1 MKWDRLRLFNVVA
14 QAKSLTDSAALL
26 NISQSA
32 LSRQMQS
39 LEHEVGNRLFVRR
52 SRGIELTAAGVQV
65 AEAAK
70 KLSQSI
76 EDVNQK
82 LITDKTIPSGKL
94 RVYATNAFGS
104 LWLAPRMG
112 SFLDKYP
119 DISLALSLRDAEP
132 KVSPSQPHAEIRM
145 TPIKTQDYI
154 QIKLATFQYK
164 IFASTHYLKTYGV
177 PASEKELD
185 NHKIISYGEDAQ
197 PPLDKRRLNWLLW
210 QGKETSARN
219 PYLEISSIYG
229 LAKCVEA
236 GLGIA
241 SLPGWMNE
249 ETNNLFEILKDLNGP
264 KLDISFCYH
273 EQMRDDPRIIAL
285 KDYLQNLIRE
295 DVSKFSNTL

>member
-52 SRGIELTAAGVQV
+52 SRGIELTPAGIQV

-76 EDVNQK
+76 EDVNKK
-82 LITDKTIPSGKL
+82 LISDKSVPNGKL

-112 SFLDKYP
+112 AFLDKYP
-119 DISLALSLRDAEP
+119 EISLALSLRDAEP

-154 QIKLATFQYK
+154 QIKLASFQYK
-164 IFASTHYLKTYGV
+164 IFASTSYLKSYGV

-197 PPLDKRRLNWLLW
+197 PPIDRHRLNWLLTI
-210 QGKETSARN
+210 GKENKR
-219 PYLEISSIYG
+219 PRKPILEVSSIYG
-229 LAKCVEA
+229 IAKATEV
-236 GLGIA
+236 GMGIA
-241 SLPGWMNE
+241 SLPDWME
-249 ETNNLFEILKDLNGP
+249 FEMIELTEVLSQLDGP
-264 KLDISFCYH
+264 KMSISLCFNY
-273 EQMRDDPRIIAL
+273 ELRNDSRIKAF
-285 KDYLQNLIRE
+285 KDFMTKEAETIN
-295 DVSKFSNTL
+295 

>member
-52 SRGIELTAAGVQV
+52 SRGIELTPAGIQV

-76 EDVNQK
+76 EDVNKK
-82 LITDKTIPSGKL
+82 LISDKSVPNGKL

-112 SFLDKYP
+112 AFLDKYP
-119 DISLALSLRDAEP
+119 EISLALSLRDAEP

-154 QIKLATFQYK
+154 QIKLASFQYK
-164 IFASTHYLKTYGV
+164 IFASTSYLKSYGV

-197 PPLDKRRLNWLLW
+197 PPLDKKRLNWLLW
-210 QGKETSARN
+210 QGKENLSRT
-219 PYLEISSIYG
+219 PCLEISSIYG

-241 SLPGWMNE
+241 SLPGWMND

-264 KLDISFCYH
+264 TLDISF
-273 EQMRDDPRIIAL
+273 
-285 KDYLQNLIRE
+285 
-295 DVSKFSNTL
+295 

>member
-52 SRGIELTAAGVQV
+52 SRGIELTPAGIQV

-82 LITDKTIPSGKL
+82 LISDQTVPNGKL

-112 SFLDKYP
+112 AFLDKYP
-119 DISLALSLRDAEP
+119 EISLALSLRD
-132 KVSPSQPHAEIRM
+132 EI
-145 TPIKTQDYI
+145 
-154 QIKLATFQYK
+154 
-164 IFASTHYLKTYGV
+164 H
-177 PASEKELD
+177 
-185 NHKIISYGEDAQ
+185 
-197 PPLDKRRLNWLLW
+197 
-210 QGKETSARN
+210 
-219 PYLEISSIYG
+219 
-229 LAKCVEA
+229 
-236 GLGIA
+236 
-241 SLPGWMNE
+241 
-249 ETNNLFEILKDLNGP
+249 
-264 KLDISFCYH
+264 FC
-273 EQMRDDPRIIAL
+273 I
-285 KDYLQNLIRE
+285 
-295 DVSKFSNTL
+295 